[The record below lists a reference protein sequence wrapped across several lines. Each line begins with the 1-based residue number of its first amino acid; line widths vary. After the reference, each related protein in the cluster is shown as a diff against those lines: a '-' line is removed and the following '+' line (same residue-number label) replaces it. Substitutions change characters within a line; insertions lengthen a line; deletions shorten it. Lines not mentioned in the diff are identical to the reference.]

1 MKYQAKTLLSLVIV
15 LGISISFQR
24 AEAAI
29 SFVELQREIGVVSI
43 MVSNLSQDIQSGRI
57 SPEAAKSEIQRISQ
71 IINSLMRESSL
82 FSQGQVLGAY
92 SSGRD
97 FAPVTS
103 SREAVVVLEPISG
116 SSVVRMNIGNTFSN
130 TLLSFSVKSLRS
142 DIEVRRIDV
151 TFDERIW
158 RYVGEITLSAG
169 GKILARIDPQHS
181 DFFENAKGEYTLRF
195 GGFSYFIPM
204 NSTRTVTLTMKPRDR
219 SSSAG
224 EIFDAKVFLN
234 NGALRAVDEA
244 NIQHSL
250 PSQHGGSNGSFSRK
264 FEIVY

>member
-15 LGISISFQR
+15 LGIFVSFQR

-29 SFVELQREIGVVSI
+29 SFAELQREISVVSI

-82 FSQGQVLGAY
+82 YSQGQVLGAY
-92 SSGRD
+92 SSQD
-97 FAPVTS
+97 FTPAAP
-103 SREAVVVLEPISG
+103 SREAIVVLEPING

-130 TLLSFSVKSLRS
+130 TLLSFSVKPLRS

-151 TFDERIW
+151 TFDKRIW

-169 GKILARIDPQHS
+169 GKILARIDPQQS
-181 DFFENAKGEYTLRF
+181 DFFENAKGEHTLRF
-195 GGFSYFIPM
+195 GGFSHFIPM

-219 SSSAG
+219 NSSAG

-244 NIQHSL
+244 NIQHGL